1 LLVGWAATVLG
12 GCDRSGGD
20 TPTARA
26 SSSAPT
32 VSAAKAASSAAT
44 ATSPAAPAAPTRPA
58 KPLNVLLITIDAMR
72 ADMPWSGYPRPI
84 APRLTQLAEKSVV
97 YENVRSL
104 ASYTAQSVATWLSGQ
119 YTSTLYRAGWF
130 FAGYAKSNVFFPE
143 ILQENGIRT
152 IGVQSHMYFNRGKGI
167 DQGFDVWEMVP
178 GITFDP
184 ETDNHVTSHK
194 TTALMQEL
202 LGNKENT
209 GGQFFAWTHY
219 TDPHDVYVRHEGCPE
234 EWGKKNRD
242 RYDCEIHYT
251 DQWVGKLLDW
261 AEKQPWWKDTALIV
275 TSDHGEAF
283 GEHGMYKHAF
293 ELWDVLVRV
302 PLILHIP
309 GAQPRRISE
318 PRTLIDLAPTIM
330 DLLGQKPL
338 KQFVGKSWVPE
349 AFGAPPEHRD
359 VLVMELN
366 EDSHNPPRRAIVK
379 GDYKL
384 IVYGKNAGWKDLLFN
399 LADDPGEKTNLAK
412 KQPEKLDEMKRVFA
426 DTFAKIPSVAPYGG
440 MKLKGGGSARGPM
453 RPPKTVDREAEPRG

>member
-1 LLVGWAATVLG
+1 M
-12 GCDRSGGD
+12 
-20 TPTARA
+20 P
-26 SSSAPT
+26 P
-32 VSAAKAASSAAT
+32 
-44 ATSPAAPAAPTRPA
+44 PPPTRPA
-58 KPLNVLLITIDAMR
+58 KPLNVLLVTIDAMR
-72 ADMPWSGYPRPI
+72 ADMPWNGYPRPI
-84 APRLTQLAEKSVV
+84 APRLTQLAKESVV
-97 YENVRSL
+97 YEDVRSV
-104 ASYTAQSVATWLSGQ
+104 ASYTAQSVSTWLTGQ
-119 YTSTLYRAGWF
+119 YTSALYRTGYF

-143 ILQENGIRT
+143 ILQEKGIRT

-167 DQGFDVWEMVP
+167 SQGFDVWEMVP

-194 TTALMQEL
+194 TTALMEEL
-202 LGNKENT
+202 LAKKENT

-242 RYDCEIHYT
+242 RYDCEIHYV

-261 AEKQPWWKDTALIV
+261 AERQPWWKDTALIV

-302 PLILHIP
+302 PLMLHIP

-338 KQFVGKSWVPE
+338 PQFAGESWVPE
-349 AFGAPPEHRD
+349 AFGAPPPHRD

-384 IVYGKNAGWKDLLFN
+384 IVHGPHAGWNHLLFN
-399 LADDPGEKTNLAK
+399 LAEDPGELHNLAK
-412 KQPEKLDEMKRVFA
+412 KEPEKLEEMKRIFVE
-426 DTFAKIPSVAPYGG
+426 TFAKIPSVAPYGG
-440 MKLKGGGSARGPM
+440 MKLKGGRTANGPM
-453 RPPKTVDREAEPRG
+453 RPPKTDGQEAEAGG